1 MNAVTQS
8 SPMNLCFCCEYQEGQ
23 GMNKSVMG
31 VGSTAGQT
39 VPKTVKCTS
48 QFDAAVHKHKLAM
61 PSGLSR
67 V

>member
-1 MNAVTQS
+1 
-8 SPMNLCFCCEYQEGQ
+8 
-23 GMNKSVMG
+23 MNKSVMG